1 MIELKDLTIGY
12 TGKKQQT
19 TIIASDIN
27 ATIESGQ
34 LTCLLGHN
42 GVGKSTLL
50 KTLTAFLPKLSGQ
63 IVIDGKD
70 IESYTEKQLARKI
83 GVVLTERTSV
93 QDMTVADLVALGR
106 SPYTGFWGRLD
117 DEDKEMVVRAMRL
130 AGIENLSHR
139 YVDTLS
145 DGERQRAMIAKALAQ
160 DTPLICLDEPTSF
173 LDFQSKVEMLR
184 LLRRLSNDNGKT
196 IFLSTHDVE
205 LALQMADNLW
215 LMEQG
220 HKLNIGTPR
229 QLADNGSLSRFFDN
243 DFISFDP
250 ATLRL
255 VIVS

>member
-1 MIELKDLTIGY
+1 MIEFKDLTIGY
-12 TGKKQQT
+12 SGKKQQQT
-19 TIIASDIN
+19 VIASDIN
-27 ATIESGQ
+27 ATINSGQ
-34 LTCLLGHN
+34 LTCLLGPN

-63 IVIDGKD
+63 IIIDGND

-83 GVVLTERTSV
+83 GVVLTERTNV
-93 QDMTVADLVALGR
+93 QNMTVAELVSLGR
-106 SPYTGFWGRLD
+106 SPYTGFWGRLE
-117 DEDKEMVVRAMRL
+117 DEDKEMVVEAMRQ
-130 AGIENLSHR
+130 AGIERLAHR

-160 DTPLICLDEPTSF
+160 NTPLICLDEPTSF

-184 LLRRLSNDNGKT
+184 LLRRLSNNNGKT

-215 LMEQG
+215 LMEKG
-220 HKLNIGTPR
+220 RSLTIGTPR
-229 QLADNGSLSRFFDN
+229 QLADNGSLNSFFDN
-243 DFISFDP
+243 DFITFDP

-255 VIVS
+255 IIEA

>member
-130 AGIENLSHR
+130 AGIENLSRR

-205 LALQMADNLW
+205 LALQMADSLW
-215 LMEQG
+215 LMEQD

>member
-12 TGKKQQT
+12 IGKKKQPT
-19 TIIASDIN
+19 VIASGIN
-27 ATIESGQ
+27 ANITTGQ
-34 LTCLLGHN
+34 LTCLLGPN

-50 KTLTAFLPKLSGQ
+50 KTLTAFLPKLSGK
-63 IVIDGKD
+63 ILIDGND
-70 IESYTEKQLARKI
+70 IDSYNEKQLARLI
-83 GVVLTERTSV
+83 GVVLTERTNV
-93 QDMTVADLVALGR
+93 QNMTVEELVSLGR

-117 DEDKEMVVRAMRL
+117 DDDKEMVADAMRQAGIMRL
-130 AGIENLSHR
+130 AHR

-160 DTPLICLDEPTSF
+160 NTPLICLDEPTSF

-184 LLRRLSNDNGKT
+184 LLRHLSSNGGKT

-215 LMEQG
+215 LME
-220 HKLNIGTPR
+220 KNRNLNIGTPR
-229 QLADNGSLSRFFDN
+229 QLADNGSLNRFFDN

-250 ATLRL
+250 ATFRL
-255 VIVS
+255 VIK

>member
-130 AGIENLSHR
+130 AGIESLSHR

-205 LALQMADNLW
+205 LALQMADSLW
-215 LMEQG
+215 LMEQD

-250 ATLRL
+250 TTLRL

>member
-117 DEDKEMVVRAMRL
+117 DEDKEMVVRAMR
-130 AGIENLSHR
+130 
-139 YVDTLS
+139 
-145 DGERQRAMIAKALAQ
+145 
-160 DTPLICLDEPTSF
+160 
-173 LDFQSKVEMLR
+173 
-184 LLRRLSNDNGKT
+184 
-196 IFLSTHDVE
+196 
-205 LALQMADNLW
+205 
-215 LMEQG
+215 
-220 HKLNIGTPR
+220 
-229 QLADNGSLSRFFDN
+229 
-243 DFISFDP
+243 
-250 ATLRL
+250 
-255 VIVS
+255 

>member
-130 AGIENLSHR
+130 AGIENLSLR

-205 LALQMADNLW
+205 LALQMADSLW
-215 LMEQG
+215 LMEQD

>member
-117 DEDKEMVVRAMRL
+117 DEDKEMVVRAMQL

-215 LMEQG
+215 LMEQD

>member
-130 AGIENLSHR
+130 AGIESLSHR

-205 LALQMADNLW
+205 LALQMADSLW
-215 LMEQG
+215 LMEQDN
-220 HKLNIGTPR
+220 KLNIGTPR

>member
-205 LALQMADNLW
+205 LALQMADSLW
-215 LMEQG
+215 LMEQD

-243 DFISFDP
+243 DSISFDP

>member
-12 TGKKQQT
+12 IGKKNQPT
-19 TIIASDIN
+19 VIASGIN
-27 ATIESGQ
+27 ATLTTGQ
-34 LTCLLGHN
+34 LTCLLGPN

-50 KTLTAFLPKLSGQ
+50 KTVTAFLPKLSGE
-63 IVIDGKD
+63 IVIDGNG

-93 QDMTVADLVALGR
+93 QNMTVEELVALGR
-106 SPYTGFWGRLD
+106 SPYTGFWGRLE
-117 DEDKEMVVRAMRL
+117 DEDKAMVGEAMQQAGIKRL
-130 AGIENLSHR
+130 AHR

-160 DTPLICLDEPTSF
+160 NTPFICLDEPTSF

-184 LLRRLSNDNGKT
+184 LLRHISSNGGKT

-215 LMEQG
+215 LMEKNQT
-220 HKLNIGTPR
+220 LNIGTPR
-229 QLADNGSLSRFFDN
+229 QLADNGSLNRCFDN
-243 DFISFDP
+243 DSITFDP
-250 ATLRL
+250 TTLRL
-255 VIVS
+255 IIK

>member
-139 YVDTLS
+139 CVDTLS

-205 LALQMADNLW
+205 LALQMADSLW
-215 LMEQG
+215 LMEQD

>member
-19 TIIASDIN
+19 AIIASDIN

-117 DEDKEMVVRAMRL
+117 DEDKEMVVIAMRL

-205 LALQMADNLW
+205 LALQMADSLW
-215 LMEQG
+215 LMEQD